1 MARRFEFYRSEAHT
15 GHEILAAA
23 ATGAPAGRSTLRLA
37 RQRPAMDPVDELIFL
52 LHTAAEIEHSLLA
65 QYLYA
70 AWSLPDANPQR
81 RWRERLIAIAR
92 EEMGH
97 LLSVQNV
104 LVGLGGSFN
113 FEREDYPFNEFYP
126 FPFRLEALSI
136 PMIARV
142 VLAEM
147 PDPSVIPDPDALG
160 FDEAQVRADADEPGD
175 IERVGALFELII
187 ELAEEVGDAA
197 YHNDSLPFQAD
208 PAHWSTHVY
217 NLKLAKVRNS
227 AEAKVL
233 LQEIAEQGEGFG
245 EPDTGPLSHF
255 RRLLAIYN
263 EAKAHLAADPGAHL
277 ADPVPVNPSVQDPG
291 AAGYLDFPD
300 ANNWGVAFNECF
312 HWVLFGVA
320 HLMSLDQTDPKRSTL
335 RQWSLQDMR
344 RLTAMADLLRRLPMR
359 IPPVMDEH
367 GRPIVAGAPLELPH
381 SLSLPD
387 RPVDRWR
394 AHRRIA
400 RNQLRQLQAVRDQT
414 TAAPMIAEVEARLVW
429 LAEQIGA

>member
-1 MARRFEFYRSEAHT
+1 MARRFEFYRDQAHT
-15 GHEILAAA
+15 RHENMAAA
-23 ATGAPAGRSTLRLA
+23 VAGAQAGRSALRLA
-37 RQRPAMDPVDELIFL
+37 RQSPTMDPIDELIFL

-81 RWRERLIAIAR
+81 SWRERLIAIAR

-97 LLSVQNV
+97 LMSVQNL
-104 LVGLGGSFN
+104 LVGVGGSLN
-113 FEREDYPFNEFYP
+113 FEREDYPYNEFYP

-136 PMIARV
+136 PMLARV

-147 PDPSVIPDPDALG
+147 PDPSLVPDAL
-160 FDEAQVRADADEPGD
+160 EAQLRADANELGD

-208 PAHWSTHVY
+208 PAHWSAHVY

-233 LQEIAEQGEGFG
+233 LEEIAKQGEGFG

-255 RRLLAIYN
+255 RRLLIIYN
-263 EAKAHLAADPGAHL
+263 EAKALLAANPGTHL

-300 ANNWGVAFNECF
+300 ANNWGVAFNERF
-312 HWVLFGVA
+312 HWVLFALA
-320 HLMSLDQTDPKRSTL
+320 HLMSLDQSDPVHSVL
-335 RQWSLQDMR
+335 RQWSLQDMH
-344 RLTAMADLLRRLPMR
+344 RLTTMADLLRRLPMR
-359 IPPVMDEH
+359 IPPVMDQH

-394 AHRRIA
+394 AHVRIA
-400 RNQLRQLQAVRDQT
+400 RNQLRQLQAVQDQT

-429 LAEQIGA
+429 LADQIGE